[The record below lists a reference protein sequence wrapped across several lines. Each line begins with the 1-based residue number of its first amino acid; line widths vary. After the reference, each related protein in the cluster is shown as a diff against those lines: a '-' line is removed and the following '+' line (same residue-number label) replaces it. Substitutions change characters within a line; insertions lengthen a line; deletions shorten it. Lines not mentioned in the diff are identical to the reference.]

1 MEVLGVL
8 DEISEAH
15 QISNAGVALAW
26 IMNRPGV
33 TAPIASATKSS
44 HLKAFDEA
52 VSVNLSEQEIE
63 ERFKN
68 YQKVFGKLYF

>member
-52 VSVNLSEQEIE
+52 VSVNLSEQEMNRLTE
-63 ERFKN
+63 VSK
-68 YQKVFGKLYF
+68 K